1 MFRRSP
7 AVRRCVLLSLVLLA
21 ASACSSS
28 QHGSPA
34 ASTPAAGPKDYPAIA
49 ESDYVISDFHFRSG
63 EMLPQLKIHYRT
75 IGTLQR
81 DGSGRATNAVLLL
94 HGTTG
99 SGKQLLAPSFAN
111 YLFGAGQPLDASRL
125 FLILPDEIGHGAS
138 TKPSDGLHAHF
149 PRYDYHDMVN
159 ATHELV
165 ADKLAVDHLRLV
177 MGFSMGGMQ
186 TWMWGEEY
194 PGAIDALMPLASNPV
209 EVGGRNRI
217 WRKEIINAI
226 RSDPDWQGGEYKT
239 EPVKALTTVADIT
252 LLAPKSAP
260 IYMQQI
266 APTGPAA
273 DKFYEDQVSEQ
284 VASIDANDTLY
295 AFEASRDYDPESDVS
310 KITAPMV
317 AVNSA
322 DDYLN
327 PPSLGIIDRDIKRV
341 KNGRYVLVPASDQ
354 TRGHFTVLQ
363 ANLWESNLIDL
374 LSQSEH

>member
-1 MFRRSP
+1 MFRRSSV
-7 AVRRCVLLSLVLLA
+7 VRGCLLVSLVLLA
-21 ASACSSS
+21 VSACGSW
-28 QHGSPA
+28 QHSPA
-34 ASTPAAGPKDYPAIA
+34 ASTPAAGPKDYPAVA
-49 ESDYVISDFHFRSG
+49 ENDYVINNFHFSSG
-63 EMLPQLKIHYRT
+63 ETLPQLTIHYRT

-81 DGSGRATNAVLLL
+81 DSSGRATNAVLLL

-125 FLILPDEIGHGAS
+125 FLILPDAIGHGAS

-149 PRYDYHDMVN
+149 PRYDYHDMVY

-165 ADKLAVDHLRLV
+165 TTKLAVDHLRLV
-177 MGFSMGGMQ
+177 MGYSMGGMQ

-194 PGAIDALMPLASNPV
+194 PGAMDALMPLASNPI
-209 EVGGRNRI
+209 EIGGRNRI

-226 RSDPDWQGGEYKT
+226 RSDPDWQGGDYKT
-239 EPVKALTTVADIT
+239 EPVKALTTVAGIT
-252 LLAPKSAP
+252 LLAPKSAAD
-260 IYMQQI
+260 YMQKI

-273 DKFYEDQVSEQ
+273 DKFYDDQVAEQ

-295 AFEASRDYDPESDVS
+295 AFEASRDYNPEPDLS
-310 KITAPMV
+310 KITARMV

-327 PPSLGIIDRDIKRV
+327 PPGLGIIDRDIKRV

-363 ANLWESNLIDL
+363 ASLWESNLTDL
-374 LSQSEH
+374 LSQSER

>member
-1 MFRRSP
+1 MFRRSSV
-7 AVRRCVLLSLVLLA
+7 VRGCLLVSLVLLA
-21 ASACSSS
+21 VSACGSW
-28 QHGSPA
+28 QHSPT
-34 ASTPAAGPKDYPAIA
+34 ASTPAAGPKDYPAVA
-49 ESDYVISDFHFRSG
+49 ENDYVINNFHFGSG
-63 EMLPQLKIHYRT
+63 ETLPQLTIHYRT

-81 DGSGRATNAVLLL
+81 DSSGRATNAVLLL

-125 FLILPDEIGHGAS
+125 FLILPDAIGHGAS

-149 PRYDYHDMVN
+149 PRYDYHDMVY

-165 ADKLAVDHLRLV
+165 TTKLAVDHLRLV
-177 MGFSMGGMQ
+177 MGYSMGGMQ

-194 PGAIDALMPLASNPV
+194 PSAMDALMPLASNPI
-209 EVGGRNRI
+209 EIGGRNRI

-226 RSDPDWQGGEYKT
+226 RSDPDWQGGDYKT
-239 EPVKALTTVADIT
+239 EPVKALTTVAGIT
-252 LLAPKSAP
+252 LLAPKSAAD
-260 IYMQQI
+260 YMQKI

-273 DKFYEDQVSEQ
+273 DKFYDDQVAEQ

-295 AFEASRDYDPESDVS
+295 AFEASRDYNPEPDLS
-310 KITAPMV
+310 KITARMV

-327 PPSLGIIDRDIKRV
+327 PPGLGIIDRDIKRV

-363 ANLWESNLIDL
+363 ASLWESNLTDL
-374 LSQSEH
+374 LSQSER